1 MTTQLLCTFTFGE
14 SLDETISS
22 ITENYD
28 VLFGKI
34 FILENADAQYEY
46 MCTYNVGSS
55 VDFNILASTI
65 SLHRKRQ
72 TNTLYTINALNT
84 LIRFANNDELD
95 SSFQVDW
102 TEYQNCL
109 LTTNGE
115 NLKRTPTTIHDVVHT
130 K

>member
-1 MTTQLLCTFTFGE
+1 VATQLLCTFTFGE
-14 SLDETISS
+14 SLDETINS
-22 ITENYD
+22 ITDNYD

-34 FILENADAQYEY
+34 FILENAEIQYEY
-46 MCTYNVGSS
+46 MCTYNVGAS

-102 TEYQNCL
+102 IEYQNCL

-115 NLKRTPTTIHDVVHT
+115 NLKRTPTAIHDVVHT